1 MRVLQ
6 INSERGWRGG
16 ERQTLLTALGLRE
29 RGHEVELL
37 VRAGGALEARAQAE
51 GLPTHAA
58 QSTVEFAVWLARQA
72 SRYDVLHVQTAN
84 VLAWALLAKPM
95 HRRPIIFSR
104 RTSFPVKGF
113 SGFSRLKWTCTDVR
127 VAISEA
133 AASAMREMG
142 LSVHVIPS
150 AVPAVVPNP
159 ARVQEF
165 LARENLF
172 GCRLVGT
179 AAALSPEKN
188 PVTLIR
194 AAAQVCA
201 QHPDVVFVHWGAEGA
216 AADAARQAIQ
226 DLGLGDR
233 YRLLGFESGVEQLYP
248 ALAVFVMASRHEALG
263 SSVLDAMAQSVPVV
277 ATQAGGLMELLAEGR
292 GLLSATD
299 DASGLARHI
308 GEVLS
313 VPELGRVMAE
323 RSLQEVQNRYGVEA
337 MVQAYEFLYRQ
348 AVAVTTK

>member
-1 MRVLQ
+1 MRILQ

-29 RGHEVELL
+29 RGHEVSLL
-37 VRAGGALEARAQAE
+37 VRAGAPLEERAQAQ
-51 GLPTHAA
+51 GLRTHAVKTTA
-58 QSTVEFAVWLARQA
+58 EFGAWLARYA
-72 SRYDVLHVQTAN
+72 RPYDVLHVQTAN

-95 HRRPIIFSR
+95 HRRPVIFSR

-113 SGFSRLKWTCTDVR
+113 SGFSRLKWACTDVR

-142 LSVHVIPS
+142 LSVQVIPS
-150 AVPAVVPNP
+150 AVPSVTPNP
-159 ARVQEF
+159 SRVQEF
-165 LARENLF
+165 IARENLR
-172 GCRLVGT
+172 GYRLVGT
-179 AAALSPEKN
+179 AAALSPEKD
-188 PVTLIR
+188 PVTLIH

-201 QHPDVVFVHWGAEGA
+201 QHPDVVFVHWGAAGA
-216 AADAARQAIQ
+216 AADAARQAIH

-263 SSVLDAMAQSVPVV
+263 SSVLDAMVQSVPVV
-277 ATQAGGLMELLAEGR
+277 ATQAGGLTELLAEGR
-292 GLLSATD
+292 GLLSAPG

-313 VPELGRVMAE
+313 APELGRVMVE

-337 MVQAYEFLYRQ
+337 MVQAYESMYRQ
-348 AVAVTTK
+348 ATAATTK